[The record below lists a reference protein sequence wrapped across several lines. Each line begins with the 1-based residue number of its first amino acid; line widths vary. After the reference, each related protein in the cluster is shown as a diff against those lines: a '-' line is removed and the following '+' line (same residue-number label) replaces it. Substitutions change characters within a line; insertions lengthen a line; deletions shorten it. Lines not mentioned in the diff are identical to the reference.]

1 MTAEKRV
8 PTHKVWVLRDRRA
21 KVSICR
27 ERLFK
32 DVTLLT
38 VDKRSHVSRDVL
50 PGALDPRRV

>member
-8 PTHKVWVLRDRRA
+8 PTHKVWVLRDGRA
-21 KVSICR
+21 KVSIWR

-38 VDKRSHVSRDVL
+38 VDKHSLGSRDVL
-50 PGALDPRRV
+50 PGALDPHRV